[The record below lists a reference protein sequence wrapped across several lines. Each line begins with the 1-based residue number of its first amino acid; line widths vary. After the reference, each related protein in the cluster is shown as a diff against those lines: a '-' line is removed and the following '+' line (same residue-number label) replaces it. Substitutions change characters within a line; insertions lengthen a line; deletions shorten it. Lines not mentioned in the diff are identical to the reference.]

1 MKQTNKLLLLTAAL
15 TMGLGTSA
23 AFAQDFDDFG
33 GFDDSFGD
41 DTSASSLTSGSKLE
55 VSGSASLDL
64 RAYVDSSDKDDSTSD
79 DSDSAAEKIEMEATP
94 SATVDLSYSGNKSD
108 MELSLCVDADR
119 IQAHPEDVIDE
130 LLLRGRFGDYFTLEA
145 GKMKLVWGKGDKLH
159 VLDNFNA
166 DDYTDFIIPD
176 YLDRRI
182 STPMVRGLV
191 SLPFANL
198 NIEGVYTPF
207 LPVDR
212 FATSGRW
219 TPAQVT
225 ALTSGVTNAATTKV
239 AAAFT
244 DYTSATATVGGAGSA
259 YEISK
264 ESAAKAKAALESAS
278 AAFDRANS
286 IYTDVNT
293 KYQTLQ
299 KGYEAYQAAMA
310 DSTKGM
316 LLKAKGV
323 SDSLTFESFCAECA
337 TFQGYASYLSS
348 LSGAQALTAIS
359 YEQFAQSNNNPKD
372 QNVSS
377 ATLESLRKGYSEAS
391 AAYYAATAAKETAQA
406 TYDSY
411 TEAEAK
417 ALLAYNLAKAN
428 AKSAG
433 EAYMLALTYANS
445 LSADPSVIYPDLW
458 SLKYGQFGGR
468 ATWTLGM
475 VDMGISYYNG
485 WYKQPSFNASKLDS
499 FISTYLAN
507 GSVDDKDKFLAYD
520 KKQTFGLEASSII
533 WHFNVRGEF
542 AYNLTD
548 DTDGTDPWV
557 HNNSIA
563 WLGGFD
569 IDLPFWN
576 ANLNVQET
584 GTFILHGS
592 DCDTNLD
599 SGLLDVDYA
608 ANGYSNNKLVCNFT
622 TSFMN
627 DKIAPEVTVLYG
639 FENKDLVV
647 MPKLSFKADQN
658 LTLAASGMYIW
669 CGNDNSEFKSWE
681 KNSFV
686 NLSAEYKF

>member
-23 AFAQDFDDFG
+23 AFAQDFGDFG
-33 GFDDSFGD
+33 GFDDSFGSED
-41 DTSASSLTSGSKLE
+41 SAAGSLGSGSKLE

-64 RAYVDSSDKDDSTSD
+64 RAYVDTSSDD
-79 DSDSAAEKIEMEATP
+79 DSDSAADKIEMEATP

-130 LLLRGRFGDYFTLEA
+130 LVLRGRFGDYFTLEA

-166 DDYTDFIIPD
+166 DDYSDFIIPD

-182 STPMVRGLV
+182 STPMVRGIV

-219 TPAQVT
+219 TPAQVASLTGLVT
-225 ALTSGVTNAATTKV
+225 ADAEGMVADSFTRYTT
-239 AAAFT
+239 
-244 DYTSATATVGGAGSA
+244 ATATAGTLTALNADYLAAQKAYSTAYDETYQKALDAGKLQAATELTKQGVTALYGAAAWDAMDEATKTAAIQKTLTENAAAIEAGVAEKLTQETIDGLLRANGYGYYLDNLTVSKEEYEAACKEAGFDAESIKTELEDAGSA
-259 YEISK
+259 YM
-264 ESAAKAKAALESAS
+264 
-278 AAFDRANS
+278 
-286 IYTDVNT
+286 Y
-293 KYQTLQ
+293 
-299 KGYEAYQAAMA
+299 
-310 DSTKGM
+310 
-316 LLKAKGV
+316 
-323 SDSLTFESFCAECA
+323 
-337 TFQGYASYLSS
+337 
-348 LSGAQALTAIS
+348 
-359 YEQFAQSNNNPKD
+359 
-372 QNVSS
+372 
-377 ATLESLRKGYSEAS
+377 
-391 AAYYAATAAKETAQA
+391 
-406 TYDSY
+406 
-411 TEAEAK
+411 
-417 ALLAYNLAKAN
+417 
-428 AKSAG
+428 
-433 EAYMLALTYANS
+433 ALTYASS

-458 SLKYGQFGGR
+458 TLKYGQFGGR

-557 HNNSIA
+557 HNNSLA

-608 ANGYSNNKLVCNFT
+608 ANGYSNNKIVCNFT
-622 TSFMN
+622 ASFMN
-627 DKIAPEVTVLYG
+627 DKIAPEVTVMYG
-639 FENKDLVV
+639 IENKDLVV

-669 CGNDNSEFKSWE
+669 CGDDNSEFKSWE

-686 NLSAEYKF
+686 NIAAEYKF

>member
-23 AFAQDFDDFG
+23 AFAQDFGDFG

-41 DTSASSLTSGSKLE
+41 DTSTTSLTSASKLE
-55 VSGSASLDL
+55 ANGSVSVDM
-64 RAYVDSSDKDDSTSD
+64 RAYVDTSNKTDGTTSD
-79 DSDSAAEKIEMEATP
+79 DDSAASKIEMEASP

-130 LLLRGRFGDYFTLEA
+130 LVLRGRFGDYFTLEA

-212 FATSGRW
+212 FDTTGRW
-219 TPAQVT
+219 TPAQVK
-225 ALTSGVTNAATTKV
+225 ALTSNVKNTATTKV
-239 AAAFT
+239 ATAFT
-244 DYTSATATVGGAGSA
+244 NYTTATATAAGAGVA
-259 YEISK
+259 YEM
-264 ESAAKAKAALESAS
+264 
-278 AAFDRANS
+278 NQ
-286 IYTDVNT
+286 NP
-293 KYQTLQ
+293 QTLH
-299 KGYEAYQAAMA
+299 
-310 DSTKGM
+310 
-316 LLKAKGV
+316 
-323 SDSLTFESFCAECA
+323 
-337 TFQGYASYLSS
+337 
-348 LSGAQALTAIS
+348 
-359 YEQFAQSNNNPKD
+359 
-372 QNVSS
+372 
-377 ATLESLRKGYSEAS
+377 
-391 AAYYAATAAKETAQA
+391 
-406 TYDSY
+406 
-411 TEAEAK
+411 
-417 ALLAYNLAKAN
+417 AYNLAQAN

-433 EAYMLALTYANS
+433 EAYMLALTNANA
-445 LSADPSVIYPDLW
+445 LSSDPSVIYPDLS
-458 SLKYGQFGGR
+458 SLKYGQYGGR

-475 VDMGISYYNG
+475 IDMGLSYYNG
-485 WYKQPSFNASKLDS
+485 WYKQPSFNAGKLDS
-499 FISTYLAN
+499 FVTSYLAK
-507 GSVDDKDKFLAYD
+507 GSVSENEKFLAYD

-548 DTDGTDPWV
+548 DTEGTNPWV

-576 ANLNVQET
+576 ANLNIQET
-584 GTFILHGS
+584 GTYILH
-592 DCDTNLD
+592 DDECKKNT
-599 SGLLDVDYA
+599 LDVDYA
-608 ANGYSNNKLVCNFT
+608 ANAYTNNKIVCNFT
-622 TSFMN
+622 TSFLN
-627 DKIAPEVTVLYG
+627 GKIAPEVTAMYG
-639 FENKDLVV
+639 IENGDLVV
-647 MPKLSFKADQN
+647 MPKLALKPDQN
-658 LTLAASGMYIW
+658 LTLEASGMYIW
-669 CGNDNSEFKSWE
+669 CRDDKSEFSAWKN
-681 KNSFV
+681 NSFV
-686 NLSAEYKF
+686 NIGASIQF